1 MKGGIFGNMFDLNR
15 DGKLD
20 AMEQAM
26 DFMLFDELTRQEQ
39 EDNEEE
45 SDNDEF

>member
-20 AMEQAM
+20 AMERAM
-26 DFMLFDELTRQEQ
+26 DFMLFEELTRE
-39 EDNEEE
+39 EDEEE
-45 SDNDEF
+45 GDSDEE